1 MDQLLE
7 FFKQM
12 SPLQLVMLAGGVV
25 IAWPVIR
32 DNLFKSPSSVDY
44 VIDEEVEGEDEDDLE
59 DLEGEEKMQAYWFLL
74 ISSISD
80 ITDTDEQENVRRK
93 LVEISSIIFK

>member
-44 VIDEEVEGEDEDDLE
+44 IIDEEDEYEDGLD

-80 ITDTDEQENVRRK
+80 ITDPDEQEDVRRK